1 MEFVQQNIWLFL
13 LTGVSGFMLIGGGL
27 MGRLSGIK
35 QVGPQEAVMLFNHQ
49 DALVLDVRENSEFT
63 DGHIAKARHIPLGQ
77 LKTRLTDLDKHKGKP
92 IVVVCRTGNRS
103 GHACGV
109 LRKAGFEN
117 VNNLAGGIVAWE
129 QAGLPK
135 EK

>member
-1 MEFVQQNIWLFL
+1 MEFVQQNIWLIL
-13 LTGVSGFMLIGGGL
+13 LTVMSGFMLFGSGL

-35 QVGPQEAVMLFNHQ
+35 QVGPQEAVMLFNHE
-49 DALVLDVRENSEFT
+49 DALVLDVRENSEYA
-63 DGHIAKARHIPLGQ
+63 DGHITKSRHIPLGQ
-77 LKTRLTDLDKHKGKP
+77 LKNQLTSLEKYKAKP
-92 IVVVCRTGNRS
+92 VVVVCRTGSRS

-117 VNNLAGGIVAWE
+117 VSNLAGGISAWE

>member
-1 MEFVQQNIWLFL
+1 MEFVQQNIWLIL
-13 LTGVSGFMLIGGGL
+13 LAAMSGFMLFGGGL
-27 MGRLSGIK
+27 LGRLSGIK
-35 QVGPQEAVMLFNHQ
+35 QVGPQEAVMLFNHE

-63 DGHIAKARHIPLGQ
+63 DGRIPKAKHIPLAQ
-77 LKTRLTDLDKHKGKP
+77 LGKRLAELDKFKDKP
-92 IVVVCRTGNRS
+92 VVVVCRTGNRS

-109 LRKAGFEN
+109 LKKAGFEN
-117 VNNLAGGIVAWE
+117 VSNLAGGIVAWE